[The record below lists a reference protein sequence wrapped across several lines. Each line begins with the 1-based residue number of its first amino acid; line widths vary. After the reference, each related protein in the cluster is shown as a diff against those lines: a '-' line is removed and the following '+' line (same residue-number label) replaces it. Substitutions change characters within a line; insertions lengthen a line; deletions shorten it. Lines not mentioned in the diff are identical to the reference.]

1 MEIKQRIG
9 KNIRKFRLDKWYSQE
24 QFAVISKFH
33 RTYISLV
40 ERWLRNISVENLEK
54 IANALD
60 ISITDLLQ

>member
-24 QFAVISKFH
+24 QFAITSKFH

-60 ISITDLLQ
+60 VAITDLLQ